1 MNDTSTPS
9 GGIGT
14 AAAAVGK
21 AGLPAWAKKAIW
33 GAVVL
38 AALVIAYF
46 VLAAFL
52 PRWWSQRV
60 ASLADGSFG
69 RGITWGLLYGV
80 LCTAVP
86 LLFFYLAWRSRRRAH
101 ARIWVLS
108 SVILGVVVAIPNLL
122 TLTVV
127 LGGSSA
133 AHAGERV
140 LDVSAPGFRGASL
153 WGAIIGAALFVGAL
167 VLQWRYRKRGEEVTR
182 LRSDLHQREPESSGE
197 SPAPEL

>member
-1 MNDTSTPS
+1 M
-9 GGIGT
+9 
-14 AAAAVGK
+14 
-21 AGLPAWAKKAIW
+21 PAWAKKTIW
-33 GAVVL
+33 VAVIV

-69 RGITWGLLYGV
+69 RGIAWGLLYGV
-80 LCTAVP
+80 VCTAVP
-86 LLFFYLAWRSRRRAH
+86 LLLFALAWRSRRRTH
-101 ARIWVLS
+101 AKIWVLAS
-108 SVILGVVVAIPNLL
+108 LVLGVVVAIPNLL

-133 AHAGERV
+133 AHAGERT

-153 WGAIIGAALFVGAL
+153 WGAIIGVALFAVA
-167 VLQWRYRKRGEEVTR
+167 VFLQRRYRKRGEEVTR
-182 LRSDLHQREPESSGE
+182 LRNDLHQREPESPGE
-197 SPAPEL
+197 SPAPEI